1 MAHILE
7 HRRTPDRRRQPRGG
21 RRPADQ
27 PGVAPLILMVG
38 EHPEM
43 LARSEAVLAK
53 LRFGV
58 SIAATADDALRV
70 IPELRPD
77 LVVAT
82 DADGARIRMEAP
94 QNVPVVRIDGETRES
109 PEELVEEI
117 RRTLR
122 LYKTG

>member
-1 MAHILE
+1 M
-7 HRRTPDRRRQPRGG
+7 
-21 RRPADQ
+21 
-27 PGVAPLILMVG
+27 APLILMVG
-38 EHPEM
+38 EQAEM

-94 QNVPVVRIDGETRES
+94 QNVPVVRIGADPDQT
-109 PEELVEEI
+109 PEDLVEEI

-122 LYKTG
+122 LYKAG